1 MLLYTHINLS
11 ASLKR
16 KGFLLFECGGH
27 SNNKSN
33 EDGGLHASKIKNC
46 GVDLNKKGVIHH
58 DSIRECKENI

>member
-16 KGFLLFECGGH
+16 KGFVVECGGH

-33 EDGGLHASKIKNC
+33 ENGRLHASKIK
-46 GVDLNKKGVIHH
+46 IAE
-58 DSIRECKENI
+58 ST

>member
-11 ASLKR
+11 ASLKQ

-33 EDGGLHASKIKNC
+33 DNSGLHALKIKNC
-46 GVDLNKKGVIHH
+46 GVDPNKKG
-58 DSIRECKENI
+58 

>member
-33 EDGGLHASKIKNC
+33 DNGGLHALKIKNC
-46 GVDLNKKGVIHH
+46 GVDQNKKG
-58 DSIRECKENI
+58 